1 MRFPFWR
8 SHHSLLLLEK
18 EKRGRKETCIRTCR
32 KMQEVL
38 GFSFTHSTIL
48 SHFTPRYCKLQSTQL
63 LSPNLLCHPQRPAPN
78 FHPVKQC
85 KKKNPSSLKEVNSF
99 ELKICGML
107 GGCTEDEKGKVLDS
121 GIRSVPSFWES
132 KKYCWCQEESKSQ
145 PCLGE
150 CSNGSSRAGR
160 KLFSELKWEN
170 VYYSVKELGN
180 LQLPKS
186 YFPGKKQQQPI
197 IKKKKK
203 NPFK

>member
-1 MRFPFWR
+1 MHHYNHPVPDGGMRFPFWR

-85 KKKNPSSLKEVNSF
+85 KKKKSLFPE
-99 ELKICGML
+99 
-107 GGCTEDEKGKVLDS
+107 GGEFLWVEDLWD
-121 GIRSVPSFWES
+121 
-132 KKYCWCQEESKSQ
+132 
-145 PCLGE
+145 
-150 CSNGSSRAGR
+150 AGR
-160 KLFSELKWEN
+160 MHRGWKRES
-170 VYYSVKELGN
+170 LGQWN
-180 LQLPKS
+180 SISTFILR
-186 YFPGKKQQQPI
+186 KQKI
-197 IKKKKK
+197 LLVSGRE
-203 NPFK
+203 